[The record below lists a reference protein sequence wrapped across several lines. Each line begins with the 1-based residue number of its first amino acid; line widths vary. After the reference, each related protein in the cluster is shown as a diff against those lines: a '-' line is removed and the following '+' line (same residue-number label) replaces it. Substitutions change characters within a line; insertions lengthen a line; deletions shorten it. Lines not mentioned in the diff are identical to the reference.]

1 MPACRPVPAW
11 AAVLAALLPGV
22 SAARAEERP
31 AAPRVVSVN
40 PTELAA
46 LKAQLTAGVPNP
58 QPAFD
63 RLLRDA
69 ERALRQRPLS
79 VLDRT
84 KSVAGAG
91 RHDYVSFAPYFWPNP
106 DKPDG
111 LPYVR
116 RDGRHNTELVRQGD
130 RANFGA
136 VKQAA
141 YTLALAYYITDEEK
155 YAEHAAL
162 LLRTWFL
169 APATRMSPNLDH
181 AQAIPGGVT
190 GRAAGL
196 IEFRDMPLLVDALGL
211 LEASPAWT
219 AADRKA
225 MREWMEEYHRWL
237 TTSRIGKAEEKAT
250 NNHGTW
256 YDVQVMA
263 PALYLGKKDEARR
276 LAETF
281 GQRRIA
287 AQVQP
292 DGSQPR
298 ELGRANSWGYSVFN
312 VAAMMSMAELAER
325 VGVDVWKYRSAD
337 GRSLR
342 KALDYLTPYLDGDR
356 KWPHVR
362 DKAHPAKPAALAG
375 PLLRAA
381 RGLGSGPYCKLL
393 GKLPWSEW
401 EALRERLLYAP
412 P

>member
-1 MPACRPVPAW
+1 V
-11 AAVLAALLPGV
+11 AALLPGV
-22 SAARAEERP
+22 CVARAEERP

-40 PTELAA
+40 PAELAA
-46 LKAQLTAGVPNP
+46 IKASLTAGVPNP
-58 QPAFD
+58 QPALD

-69 ERALRQRPLS
+69 ERALGQKPLS

-116 RDGRHNTELVRQGD
+116 RDGRHNNELVRQGD
-130 RANFGA
+130 RVNFGA
-136 VKQAA
+136 IKQATS
-141 YTLALAYYITDEEK
+141 TLALAYYLTDEEK
-155 YAEHAAL
+155 YARHAAL

-169 APATRMSPNLDH
+169 APATRMNPNLEH

-196 IEFRDMPLLVDALGL
+196 IEFRDMPQLVDALGL

-225 MREWMEEYHRWL
+225 MREWLGQYHQWL

-263 PALYLGKKDEARR
+263 LALYLGKKDEARR

-281 GQRRIA
+281 GPRRIA

-325 VGVDVWKYRSAD
+325 VGVDVWKYRSPD

-342 KALDYLTPYLDGDR
+342 QALDYLTPYLGAVR

-362 DKAHPAKPAALAG
+362 DKAHPAKPVALAG

-381 RGLGSGPYCKLL
+381 RGLGPDPYRKLL
-393 GKLPWSEW
+393 EKLPRSEW